1 MFGFK
6 FIKFNP
12 STYVFQYQKGQIVR
26 EGHGLSFF
34 YFTPTSSLVA
44 IPTESKEMPFIFE
57 ETTSDFQTITI
68 QGQLTWRIQVPHKT
82 AECLDYS
89 LNPAGNAYQCNDNE
103 RLPQRLIAV
112 LQVLIRAEL
121 RKTSLREAMGVSDSL
136 SNIVLEKL
144 RSAPEL
150 EALGLEIMGLAILA
164 IRPTPE
170 TARALEAEM
179 REKLLQ
185 EADDAIYIRRNSA
198 IAQERAIKENELN
211 TEIAI
216 ESKKQQIEKTRIAG
230 KQEVQAKKFDLEK
243 ASLAFKQELENDKT
257 ALIEKSAQNGRI
269 EADSRIYE
277 LAKTLDALKKI
288 DAGSLQ
294 ALASVGM
301 APGQMVALAFQE
313 LAENAQRIGQLNIT
327 PDLLKEIITPQ
338 NS

>member
-6 FIKFNP
+6 FAKFNP
-12 STYVFQYQKGQIVR
+12 STYVFQYQKGQIIR

-34 YFTPTSSLVA
+34 YFAPTSSLVA

-68 QGQLTWRIQVPHKT
+68 QGQLTWRIKSPHKT

-89 LNPAGNAYQCNDNE
+89 LNPRGDYQCSDNE

-136 SNIVLEKL
+136 SKIVLGKL
-144 RSAPEL
+144 SSAPEL

-164 IRPTPE
+164 VRPTPE

-216 ESKKQQIEKTRIAG
+216 ENKKQQIEKTRIAG
-230 KQEVQAKKFDLEK
+230 KQEMQAKKFDLEK

-257 ALIEKSAQNGRI
+257 TLIKKSAENGRI
-269 EADSRIYE
+269 EADTRIYE
-277 LAKTLDALKKI
+277 LAKTLDTLKTI

-327 PDLLKEIITPQ
+327 PDLLKELITPQ